1 MDLKRGSNALTPA
14 LSLWEK
20 ARKASAAMSTP
31 ISAGHPRTFLEL
43 RMVV

>member
-14 LSLWEK
+14 LSLQER

-31 ISAGHPRTFLEL
+31 ISVEHPWTFLEL
-43 RMVV
+43 QMVV